1 VPTGYYVNSL
11 CPTKCQRVTVHP
23 LAISQQYILYYY
35 TIHLKI
41 SLEKRKNSYVVIYT
55 LICYILGTVVYHRV
69 FSFLRHAPNIHIIKI
84 LLLNILTENHQT

>member
-41 SLEKRKNSYVVIYT
+41 SLEKRKNTYVVIY
-55 LICYILGTVVYHRV
+55 LNVMLYFRHHRLSESVFVY
-69 FSFLRHAPNIHIIKI
+69 
-84 LLLNILTENHQT
+84 T